1 MTVYFPSLSDFAVP
15 MIFPDKSFTVTVEL
29 ASVKPVIVLPLEEIA
44 YAKVGAVISEA
55 ISSCLTVLLPAV
67 S

>member
-1 MTVYFPSLSDFAVP
+1 MTVYFPSLSDFEVP
-15 MIFPDKSFTVTVEL
+15 MIFPDESLTVTVEL

-44 YAKVGAVISEA
+44 CVKVGAVISEA